1 MKGCKDHSYVAKYHF
16 TVMDVFISG
25 IFYWCPVH
33 SLGLQKLSQLLTCVL
48 CVAVSWCAGF
58 YSTEQ
63 YKRLIVISRKLF
75 ISIFIFWKI
84 PPERMSR
91 I

>member
-48 CVAVSWCAGF
+48 CVAV
-58 YSTEQ
+58 
-63 YKRLIVISRKLF
+63 
-75 ISIFIFWKI
+75 
-84 PPERMSR
+84 
-91 I
+91 